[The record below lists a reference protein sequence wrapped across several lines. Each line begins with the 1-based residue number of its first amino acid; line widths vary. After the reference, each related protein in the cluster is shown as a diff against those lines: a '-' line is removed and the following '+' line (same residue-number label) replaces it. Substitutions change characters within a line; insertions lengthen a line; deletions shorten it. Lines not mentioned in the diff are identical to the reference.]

1 MRRRELIKLLGGT
14 ATAWPLAARAQQSG
28 QVRRVGVLMVMEE
41 GDPLGKSYLAA
52 FQDGLQKLGWND
64 GNARLDIRWGGGQAE
79 RLRAS
84 AVELVGSKPD
94 VIVAGAT
101 ATLVLLKQATQ
112 TIPIVFAQV
121 SDPVRGGFVPSLAH
135 PGGNIT
141 GFALYEYAIAAKWLE
156 LLKQLAPAVNRLA
169 ALYDPTNPSNLA
181 QLLEIESQAP
191 GFGVRSSAF
200 AVRDAADI
208 ENAISTFAREPNGGL
223 MVLPNPVTTVH
234 RALIVA
240 LAAKHRLPDVS
251 AYRFHVM
258 GGGLASYGVDVPDL
272 FRGAASYVDRILKG
286 EKPGELPIQFATK
299 FELVINLKT
308 AKALGLDPPNALLA
322 RTDEVI
328 E

>member
-1 MRRRELIKLLGGT
+1 MRRREFITLASSAIP
-14 ATAWPLAARAQQSG
+14 WPLVARAQQSG
-28 QVRRVGVLMVMEE
+28 QVRRVSVLMVMEE

-84 AVELVGSKPD
+84 AIELIDSKPD
-94 VIVAGAT
+94 VVVVGAT
-101 ATLVLLKQATQ
+101 AALVPLKQATQ

-121 SDPVRGGFVPSLAH
+121 SDPMRGGFVPSLTH

-156 LLKQLAPAVNRLA
+156 LLKQLAPAVNRIA
-169 ALYDPTNPSNLA
+169 ALYEPTNPSNLA
-181 QLLEIESQAP
+181 QLPEIEGQAP
-191 GFGVRSSAF
+191 GFGVRYSAF

-223 MVLPNPVTTVH
+223 LVLPNPITTVH

-240 LAAKHRLPDVS
+240 LAAKHDLPDVY
-251 AYRFHVM
+251 AYRYHVT

-272 FRGAASYVDRILKG
+272 YRRAASYVDRILKG
-286 EKPGELPIQFATK
+286 EKPGELPVQFATK

>member
-1 MRRRELIKLLGGT
+1 MRRREFITLASSAIP
-14 ATAWPLAARAQQSG
+14 WPLVARAQQSG
-28 QVRRVGVLMVMEE
+28 QVRRVSVLMVMEE

-84 AVELVGSKPD
+84 AIELIDSKPD
-94 VIVAGAT
+94 VVVAGAT
-101 ATLVLLKQATQ
+101 AALVPLKQATQ

-121 SDPVRGGFVPSLAH
+121 SDPVRGGFVPSLTH

-169 ALYDPTNPSNLA
+169 ALYDPTSPANLA
-181 QLLEIESQAP
+181 QLPEIEGQAP

-223 MVLPNPVTTVH
+223 LVLPNPVTTVH

-240 LAAKHRLPDVS
+240 LAAKHRLPDVY
-251 AYRFHVM
+251 AYRYHVT

-272 FRGAASYVDRILKG
+272 YRRAASYVDRILKG
-286 EKPGELPIQFATK
+286 EKPGELPVQFATK

-308 AKALGLDPPNALLA
+308 AKALGLDPPNSLLA
-322 RTDEVI
+322 RTDEVV